1 MSNIV
6 LFSYSNMFFPKAYFT
21 LAFFTN
27 CIQHKSMVGLGYVN
41 FSKGQNEAV
50 DAELRWHC
58 FCFDSNIVDNKYCCG
73 NKLKAKN

>member
-6 LFSYSNMFFPKAYFT
+6 LFSYSNMFFAKAYFT

-27 CIQHKSMVGLGYVN
+27 CIQHKKMVGLGYVN

-50 DAELRWHC
+50 DAKLR
-58 FCFDSNIVDNKYCCG
+58 
-73 NKLKAKN
+73 